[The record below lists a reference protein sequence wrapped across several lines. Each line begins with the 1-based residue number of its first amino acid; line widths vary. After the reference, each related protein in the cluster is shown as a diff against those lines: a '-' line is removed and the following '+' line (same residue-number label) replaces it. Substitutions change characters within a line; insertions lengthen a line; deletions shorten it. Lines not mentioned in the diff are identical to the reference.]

1 MMEKTMLTLKEYSSH
16 SGIGLDSVRRLAHID
31 GFPSLRIGVKI
42 MIHADAA
49 DKWLADVAK
58 KEKLDRAS

>member
-1 MMEKTMLTLKEYSSH
+1 MSEKTMLTLKEYSSH

-42 MIHADAA
+42 MIHVEAA
-49 DKWLADVAK
+49 DRWLANVAQSQ
-58 KEKLDRAS
+58 KLD